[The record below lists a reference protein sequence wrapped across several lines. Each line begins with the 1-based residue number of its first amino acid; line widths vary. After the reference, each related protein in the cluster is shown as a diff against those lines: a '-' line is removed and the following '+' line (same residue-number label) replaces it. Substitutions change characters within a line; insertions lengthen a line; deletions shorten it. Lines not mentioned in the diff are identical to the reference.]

1 MSRSGAPDASSQ
13 ITGGQSSKPS
23 MVLIFSITVSG
34 ILANVLIAAPLPDIV
49 RYFEVPETNAG
60 LVVSAAT
67 FPGIFVA
74 PLIGLMADRIGR
86 RQVLAPC
93 RVIFGISGLA
103 AAAATSFTMLLVWRL
118 VQGIG
123 SAGLVNLAV
132 VTIADNWEGQERTR
146 RIGWN
151 AAVLTVSIAVL
162 PLVGGILGQIGGWR
176 LSFVPYGLALVTA
189 GFVWLRVPDSVA
201 PSGATLREQLAQ
213 VSVVIRNKAV
223 WGSISWGFMLFVLIF
238 GLYLTVLPIML
249 EDQFDLSAGVRGVV
263 LAAPALGSTVAALLL
278 ARMRTR
284 FGTRRV
290 MLAASVLFIVGFMT
304 IGLTMSLVVLVGGAV
319 VYGLGEG
326 TTVPTVQDTVAAHS
340 PDVSRGA
347 VMALWVAAARVG
359 QTIGP
364 IIFGFSLDHVAAST
378 SFLIGAAVA
387 TFMFVSLLLVG
398 RQPGSGRPERGPDSV
413 PPVAAG

>member
-93 RVIFGISGLA
+93 LVIFGISGLA